1 MPTEAI
7 GIAHTILTEQVVG
20 VLRRVYD
27 PELPVNIYDLG
38 LVYDIEVEPQSGRV
52 HIKMTLTAPGCPV
65 AQTFPGTVEC
75 AVRELPDVNEA
86 CVELVWEPPWDR
98 TRMSEAARLTLGMLD
113 AGGLT
118 RPDSA
123 LLDIVAGALHKRDL
137 NDPESTTSDWVDVAA
152 QDDLPEGSIS
162 LVDVDGTEVAVFN
175 IGGQFYAIEDV
186 CTHDGGT
193 LAEGEVQGFEIECP
207 RHGARFDLRSGRVT
221 APPAYE
227 DVTTFQVRIRD
238 HRVQVREAGEDN

>member
-1 MPTEAI
+1 MSTEAAS
-7 GIAHTILTEQVVG
+7 IAHTILAEQVIG
-20 VLRRVYD
+20 VLRTVYD

-38 LVYDIEVEPQSGRV
+38 LVYDIQVEPQTGKV
-52 HIKMTLTAPGCPV
+52 HIRMTLTAPGCPV

-75 AVRELPDVNEA
+75 AVRVLPEVKEA
-86 CVELVWEPPWDR
+86 CVELVWDPPWDR

-118 RPDSA
+118 QPDTTS
-123 LLDIVAGALHKRDL
+123 LTFVAGALRKRDS
-137 NDPESTTSDWVDVAA
+137 NDLESTMSDWVDVAA
-152 QDDLPEGSIS
+152 QDDLPHDSVS

-175 IGGQFYAIEDV
+175 IGGHYYAIEDV

-207 RHGARFDLRSGRVT
+207 RHGARFDLRTGRVM

-238 HRVQVREAGEDN
+238 NRVQVREAGDDS